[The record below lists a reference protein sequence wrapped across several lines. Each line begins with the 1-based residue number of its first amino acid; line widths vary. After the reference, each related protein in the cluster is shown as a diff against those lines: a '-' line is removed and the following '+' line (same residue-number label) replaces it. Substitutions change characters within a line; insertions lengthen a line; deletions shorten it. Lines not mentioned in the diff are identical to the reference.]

1 MDAEGCLPPPHPH
14 KALIFPFEFN
24 EVTFCPVS
32 SCKKTYLCLSPEPLE
47 GRKVENAC
55 ERLWRSSRNGTHPSH
70 K

>member
-14 KALIFPFEFN
+14 KALIFPFKFN

-47 GRKVENAC
+47 GGKVENAMR
-55 ERLWRSSRNGTHPSH
+55 EALALLQEWHPPIS
-70 K
+70 

>member
-14 KALIFPFEFN
+14 KALIFPFKFN

-47 GRKVENAC
+47 GRKVENAMR
-55 ERLWRSSRNGTHPSH
+55 EALALLQEWHPLVS
-70 K
+70 